1 MLLAGSLLSIGALV
15 AVGPESAITT
25 QTRPGA
31 QAATASK
38 AVLPK
43 VIGHRGA
50 PGHRPEHTLE
60 GYELAVRLGADAI
73 EPDLVMTSDGV
84 LVARHGTELAVSTDV
99 ASHPEFANRRTTRSG
114 TTGWFVFDFTL
125 AELKTLRAREP
136 SPALRPVSA
145 TFDGRFSVPTF
156 DEVLDLRAR
165 LAARLARPIT
175 VVPEIKGWAVAH
187 ERGMNPEAALVAA
200 LERHGLNRPGAP
212 VWTQSAQWTPLV
224 DLRSRYGYHGHLVL
238 LTFATGGPS
247 DLTAAGTPRSDAELL
262 TEDGLKDVARIADAV
277 ATDKDLIIPRGS
289 DGHLGTPT
297 HLVANA
303 AAAGLRVFAFTFR
316 AENSSLPVELRVGTL
331 KNGPGRTDE
340 EARTFL
346 RAGVAALFCDHP
358 ELCARAAGQAT
369 VSPRHD

>member
-25 QTRPGA
+25 KTRPGA

-145 TFDGRFSVPTF
+145 TYDGRFSVPTF

-238 LTFATGGPS
+238 LTSRPAAPRISLPPGRPGAMPSCSLRTVSRTSRASPTRSPPTRISSSRVGPTVTS
-247 DLTAAGTPRSDAELL
+247 ARQPTWWRTLQPQACACSPSPSGPR
-262 TEDGLKDVARIADAV
+262 
-277 ATDKDLIIPRGS
+277 IPRRQSSCGS
-289 DGHLGTPT
+289 AP
-297 HLVANA
+297 
-303 AAAGLRVFAFTFR
+303 
-316 AENSSLPVELRVGTL
+316 
-331 KNGPGRTDE
+331 
-340 EARTFL
+340 
-346 RAGVAALFCDHP
+346 
-358 ELCARAAGQAT
+358 
-369 VSPRHD
+369 